1 MSTSPAPRPSAD
13 VRRGLARDAFSVYA
27 IDPATADVAAVA
39 ALFADTPDPRGFLG
53 SVFGEHVAANP
64 ATFGETLAFRD
75 AIAAALPAAGP
86 ATSAASPTD
95 RADLLATYATRLIEQ
110 AGSIMD
116 EARAID
122 ASYVPRI
129 DAELPSKLAQLLEK
143 VAAATDQPT
152 GPAREQRRAS
162 EPSDYVPGAVFT
174 HRDKEG
180 AVHEL
185 IVEESKVM
193 GNSVLLGGT
202 LNGSPFIGSPSK
214 AVVALGVPNQ
224 SGYVYWAKA

>member
-1 MSTSPAPRPSAD
+1 MSTSKPNAD
-13 VRRGLARDAFSVYA
+13 FRRGLARDAFHAASA
-27 IDPATADVAAVA
+27 EFEAADASAVA

-64 ATFGETLAFRD
+64 ATFGDALAFRD
-75 AIAAALPAAGP
+75 AVAAALPAAGP
-86 ATSAASPTD
+86 ATSAAKPSD
-95 RADLLATYATRLIEQ
+95 KADLLASYGQRLIE
-110 AGSIMD
+110 AGRALNHA
-116 EARAID
+116 AREID
-122 ASYVPRI
+122 LEYSPRT
-129 DAELPSKLAQLLEK
+129 DAELPAKLIQLIEK
-143 VAAATDQPT
+143 VTAAADQPT

-202 LNGSPFIGSPSK
+202 LNGAPFIGSPSK